1 MSTIITISIALFAFI
16 ITIGVLVAVHEYGHF
31 WVARKVGVKV
41 LRYSIGFGKP
51 IWTHTSEK
59 DDKIEYVIGMIPAG
73 GYVKML
79 GQGDDNDEIPEEEQ
93 HRAFNNQVLW
103 KRFAIVLAGP
113 VANFLFAILVYCAMY
128 LVGVESLNPYVGEIT
143 KDSPA
148 AKAGFQF
155 QDKITAINGNT
166 ARSLSDTTLLLLDEY
181 LDNPADIN
189 VEVLTKEGLTAVRKM
204 DLSGLK
210 MLKNEGDYLEKT
222 GIHPW
227 LPYLPAVHEAMPGR
241 AAAVAGLKAKDKL
254 IGADDIKFASIDH
267 FMSYVAAKHGEEI
280 VFHIERKSELM
291 DITITPESVERKGK
305 MVGVI
310 GIRMAGY
317 ISEDG
322 RDKLRT
328 VISYPPVE
336 ALKHGAQTTWL
347 MSTMTFKVIGRLI
360 TGEASVKNVSGPITI
375 ANYAGKSMEISLA
388 AFLGFIAIVSVSLG
402 VMNLLPVPMLDG
414 GHLLYYVIEFFKG
427 SPVSEAMQEMG
438 MKVGIAMVGSL
449 MVLAFYNDILRLMN

>member
-1 MSTIITISIALFAFI
+1 MSTLITVSIALFAFI

-31 WVARKVGVKV
+31 WVARKLGVKV

-51 IWTHTSEK
+51 IWTHISKK
-59 DDKIEYVIGMIPAG
+59 DDKVEYVLGMIPAG

-79 GQGDDNDEIPEEEQ
+79 DEREGEVAEEEK

-103 KRFAIVLAGP
+103 RRFAIVLAGP

-128 LVGVESLNPYVGEIT
+128 LVGVESLNPYVGEVT
-143 KDSPA
+143 KESPA
-148 AKAGFQF
+148 AKAGFEF
-155 QDKITAINGNT
+155 QDKIVAINGNQ

-181 LDNPADIN
+181 LDNPADIS
-189 VEVLTKEGLTAVRKM
+189 VEVLTKEGASAVRKM
-204 DLSGLK
+204 DLSGLD
-210 MLKNEGDYLEKT
+210 MLKDEGNYLEKT

-227 LPYLPAVHEAMPGR
+227 FPYLPAVHEAMPNR
-241 AAAVAGLKAKDKL
+241 AAAIAGLKAKDKL
-254 IGADDIKFASIDH
+254 LGADDISFASVDH
-267 FMSYVAAKHGEEI
+267 FMTYVAAKPGKEI
-280 VFHIERKSELM
+280 NFHIERDQKLL
-291 DITITPESVERKGK
+291 DIAITPESVEQKGK
-305 MVGVI
+305 IVGVI

-336 ALKHGAQTTWL
+336 AFKHGAQTTWL

-414 GHLLYYVIEFFKG
+414 GHLLYYIIEFFKG
-427 SPVSEAMQEMG
+427 SPVSEPVQEIG
-438 MKVGIAMVGSL
+438 MRVGIAMVGSL